1 MAPFPRNTV
10 LIRPSWSLH
19 EHLGYHHPKNSPSRE
34 NQHENNLQ
42 CHPLQNSW
50 PSRPP
55 FGPPQG
61 LWYVTCVKLWNIYM
75 PLVVSRCPKFLVA
88 NGRFLGWWQSFM
100 DLVLFRRFS
109 NWWQLKHF
117 VIFTPYI
124 LGVSWSQFDK
134 SKSNHQLVIFRRC
147 FFSTKKYTTP
157 IWYANFPMGHF
168 WYLTRSRGGTF
179 FFGEIDGRKT
189 SDMKPLARCA
199 RQLLCWETGSSE
211 L

>member
-1 MAPFPRNTV
+1 MPP
-10 LIRPSWSLH
+10 PSW
-19 EHLGYHHPKNSPSRE
+19 PP
-34 NQHENNLQ
+34 
-42 CHPLQNSW
+42 W
-50 PSRPP
+50 PSLIHS
-55 FGPPQG
+55 GLQG

-75 PLVVSRCPKFLVA
+75 PLVVSRCTKFLVA

-134 SKSNHQLVIFRRC
+134 NKSNHQLVIFRRC

-168 WYLTRSRGGTF
+168 WYLTRSRGGTVF
-179 FFGEIDGRKT
+179 FWWNRWKKDV
-189 SDMKPLARCA
+189 
-199 RQLLCWETGSSE
+199 WHETLGKMCSAASMLRNREFRTLSS
-211 L
+211 LNSMNPWS